1 MSTAKKII
9 VKKTKSVI
17 KPVTKQITTKEE
29 WFEEKIKYPTKYT
42 LSPQGDLVTSSD
54 PGATTIE
61 LIPQV
66 LASVEFIQDKLDTR
80 SQKRLEA
87 ETRYTTAKR
96 SLFEVTKQYKAQ
108 SKTLADVLNANQ
120 EVHNAE
126 CILNGITKDPRY
138 IKKLEGLMGK
148 ELYDNPYDATK
159 IAEPVLAGVYSSFP
173 WSFFW
178 MDKPEEKIP
187 EEPLEDE
194 EPLQE
199 GGAKKEKTSEEKAR
213 IWAIIRAKMAKK
225 AHSKA

>member
-1 MSTAKKII
+1 MSTPTVRKVVTRKKAAPPV
-9 VKKTKSVI
+9 VKQV
-17 KPVTKQITTKEE
+17 TTKEE
-29 WFEEKIKYPTKYT
+29 WFEAKLKYSTKYT
-42 LSPQGDLVTSSD
+42 VSPQGDMVTSSD

-66 LASVEFIQDKLDTR
+66 LASTEFIQDKLDTR

-96 SLFEVTKQYKAQ
+96 VLFDITKQYKAK

-126 CILNGITKDPRY
+126 CILNSITKDPRY
-138 IKKLEGLMGK
+138 ITKLEGLMGK

-199 GGAKKEKTSEEKAR
+199 GGAKKEKTPEEKAR
-213 IWAIIRAKMAKK
+213 IWAIIRAKMAKNR
-225 AHSKA
+225 HSKA